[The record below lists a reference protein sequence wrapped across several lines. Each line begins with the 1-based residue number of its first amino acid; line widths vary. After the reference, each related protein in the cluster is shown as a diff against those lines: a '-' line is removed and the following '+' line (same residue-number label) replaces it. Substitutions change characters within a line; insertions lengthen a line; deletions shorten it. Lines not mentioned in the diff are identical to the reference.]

1 MILSLKI
8 ADNPH
13 YEILDS
19 LLCFVKKKHVFVI
32 IFFFIKGPFFKS
44 TIFES
49 HRNRDRTLLLYWRDK
64 NFEFCVLSHYFIYA
78 KEFCRNYIFTVYDR
92 VSNNITMSTNK
103 RKSLIFY
110 SDVKSKTLYFLPWFY
125 YVILLLTRT
134 LTKMIENT
142 ISRDYI
148 SKVIGVSILQE
159 FLNRSLCS
167 QYSNDKLIDRI
178 QHCTFVYLCLLGLK
192 TRVHSF
198 KCKMLGCRG
207 YASTFRRFSNP
218 LQKHLPSLLIWIE
231 RSSILEVYPPSAL

>member
-1 MILSLKI
+1 MFLW
-8 ADNPH
+8 
-13 YEILDS
+13 
-19 LLCFVKKKHVFVI
+19 
-32 IFFFIKGPFFKS
+32 FFFIKGPFFKS

-49 HRNRDRTLLLYWRDK
+49 HRNRDRTLLLYWSDK
-64 NFEFCVLSHYFIYA
+64 NFEFCVLSHFIYA

-92 VSNNITMSTNK
+92 VSSNNMTMRTNK
-103 RKSLIFY
+103 RKSLMFY

-125 YVILLLTRT
+125 YLILLLTRT
-134 LTKMIENT
+134 LTKWSKT
-142 ISRDYI
+142 QSLVTI

-159 FLNRSLCS
+159 ILNRSLCS

-218 LQKHLPSLLIWIE
+218 L
-231 RSSILEVYPPSAL
+231 